1 MNLHNNQIQFSAA
14 RPTHVQFETES
25 SHTAQAAQ
33 ALAEVVKQSI
43 VAKAEVD
50 DEIFASQMNT
60 LKTKGLKDIEDAK
73 ELNANYDDIAAKATE
88 DFKAAIDNAPSD
100 VRTRFLRRNPT
111 AVEDFALTVNAAAAL
126 KTKNQ
131 LYNRYQNEISR
142 LASEVVLA
150 DEDQQERIFNTN
162 LAMLQNPNLDVEQV
176 DNLTHEFRQ
185 QVERGMV
192 ASAMAQKDWERVAT
206 MLSTDDQSVTMSPA
220 EKMHLLQ
227 NAQSI
232 AEADRKAKL
241 EEEKKKLEGKDKE
254 SQVLENL
261 MLETFSTL
269 VTEGRLEDAK
279 KFQSQFV
286 NGEPMYSV
294 TGDYIGTSAA
304 FSRNAKLEIAGK
316 MDTLYNKNPSNVYFN
331 SAVQQDY
338 MDTVRPALDDNG
350 KVINEKV
357 DFVTYSMAKEL
368 YDSPAKFEA
377 LTSEQRAT
385 ISKIV
390 NGYAAMVTES
400 LYPVDNFVTVPAL
413 QERAYGDARKVV
425 RPIGGLTNLFQEQI
439 AKRGVL
445 SQVGYEYEDD
455 QGRKMTVVPTK
466 TSVENPQVI
475 EGSFHNATK
484 VFNDRGVIG
493 AKIKEGTRAA
503 SALYAALGLAM
514 NSDSVTK
521 SLAYAGAPHA
531 TADMLSSAMITHLS
545 DLWRNGLFDSE
556 DISEQTVKED
566 LNSILFKINGRQK
579 QPTDVEKIVQ
589 DGIIDVVL
597 LGVTNP
603 VEMQVLE
610 FKNLDS
616 YYPEHYTGKYLT
628 ASARPTSDKKE
639 ETQRNEVVERF
650 RKRMLGE

>member
-1 MNLHNNQIQFSAA
+1 MNLHSNQIQFSAT
-14 RPTHVQFETES
+14 RPTHVQFAHEENR
-25 SHTAQAAQ
+25 TAEAVQ
-33 ALAEVVKQSI
+33 ALTDVV
-43 VAKAEVD
+43 VRGLEAKAQTD
-50 DEIFASQMNT
+50 DEIFTSQMNT
-60 LKTKGLKDIEDAK
+60 LKTRGLKEIEDAK
-73 ELNANYDDIAAKATE
+73 ELNANYDDIAAKVTE
-88 DFKAAIDNAPSD
+88 DFQAAIDNAPSD
-100 VRTRFLRRNPT
+100 VRARFLSRNPT
-111 AVEDFALTVNAAAAL
+111 AVEDFSLSASAAAAL

-131 LYNRYQNEISR
+131 LYNRYQNEIPR

-150 DEDQQERIFNTN
+150 DEDKQEQLFNTN
-162 LAMLQNPNLDVEQV
+162 LSILQNPNLDVTQV

-192 ASAMAQKDWERVAT
+192 ASAIAQKDWETAAT
-206 MLSTDDQSVTMSPA
+206 ILMNDDQATTISPA

-227 NAQSI
+227 NIQSS
-232 AEADRKAKL
+232 AEAERKAKL

-254 SQVLENL
+254 SEALEAA
-261 MLETFSTL
+261 MLETFAKL
-269 VTEGRLEDAK
+269 VTDGRLEDAK

-286 NGEPMYSV
+286 NGEPLYS
-294 TGDYIGTSAA
+294 TSGAYLGTSSG

-331 SAVQQDY
+331 SAVQQEY
-338 MDTVRPALDDNG
+338 IDTVRPALNDDG
-350 KVINEKV
+350 KVVNEKV

-368 YDSPAKFEA
+368 YDSPAKFDA
-377 LTSEQRAT
+377 LTTEQRAT
-385 ISKIV
+385 IHKIV
-390 NGYAAMVTES
+390 NGYASMVTES
-400 LYPVDNFVTVPAL
+400 LYPVDYFVQVPAL
-413 QERAYGDARKVV
+413 QEREYGDSRKVV
-425 RPIGGLTNLFQEQI
+425 RPIGGLTKLFQEQI

-455 QGRKMTVVPTK
+455 EGRKMTIVPTK
-466 TSVENPQVI
+466 TSIDNPQVI

-493 AKIKEGTRAA
+493 AKIKDGTRAA
-503 SALYAALGLAM
+503 SVLYTALGLAM

-521 SLAYAGAPHA
+521 SLTYAGAPHA
-531 TADMLSSAMITHLS
+531 TADMLSSAMVMHLS
-545 DLWRNGLFDSE
+545 DLWRNGKFDSE

-616 YYPEHYTGKYLT
+616 YYPEHYTNKYLT
-628 ASARPTSDKKE
+628 ASARPTSDKEE